1 MRVIAMTIATTTI
14 KKPASVRLSA
24 RLNSA
29 LNQQAKQLKISK
41 DALVRRALEDKL
53 EELQDI
59 ADAEIMLARI
69 KSGKE
74 KTFTL
79 DEVRKELGL

>member
-69 KSGKE
+69 KSSKE

>member
-1 MRVIAMTIATTTI
+1 MRVIAMTIVTTTI

-41 DALVRRALEDKL
+41 DALVRQAIVNLLEDMKD
-53 EELQDI
+53 LQEI
-59 ADAEIMLARI
+59 ENRRGEKSYSLAEVKA
-69 KSGKE
+69 
-74 KTFTL
+74 
-79 DEVRKELGL
+79 ELGL

>member
-1 MRVIAMTIATTTI
+1 MTIATTTI
-14 KKPASVRLSA
+14 KKPASIGLSA

-41 DALVRRALEDKL
+41 DTLVRLALEDKL

-59 ADAEIMLARI
+59 ADAEAMLARI
-69 KSGKE
+69 QSGKE
-74 KTFTL
+74 TTFTL